1 MVKAWHQN
9 AKRAPKIARTDSDG
23 TVFDSKGELHRWKKL
38 QLWQMAGEIRGLR
51 RQVSFD
57 LVLPDGTP
65 VLTATGKT
73 MQYTADFVYE
83 KAIREPT
90 PYPMRI
96 KHGDDCPWE
105 DVIEDYKGFVGRVE
119 ALRIAIFEAI
129 YKKKVTLSGPRKR
142 AKNG

>member
-1 MVKAWHQN
+1 MVKSWHQN
-9 AKRAPKIARTDSDG
+9 VKKAPKLARTDVDG

-38 QLWQMAGEIRGLR
+38 QLWQMAGEIRNLR
-51 RQVSFD
+51 RQVPFD
-57 LVLPDGTP
+57 LILPDGTP
-65 VLTATGKT
+65 VQTATGKT

-83 KAIREPT
+83 QKQTHKTNPDINPDLTYEKW
-90 PYPMRI
+90 I
-96 KHGDDCPWE
+96 EVVE
-105 DVIEDYKGFVGRVE
+105 DFKGFVGRVE